1 MSINQSGRGARE
13 CMTFEQRPSTPPEI
27 GKYRKSNNLEP
38 GKRFQH
44 PGLKDDYKTM
54 GLDDRIYGA
63 TDKHSVNRT
72 TAAQLINLPKAS
84 ELERM
89 NGVKAEKIYKSSNRE
104 PLGHGP
110 DRGVVLPMKFTV
122 GTYVSLSIS
131 SSLSPPTSSHCIWFP
146 VVFILRTVIP
156 ITSSLLFF

>member
-1 MSINQSGRGARE
+1 MSINQNGRGARE

-27 GKYRKSNNLEP
+27 SKYRKSNNLEP

-54 GLDDRIYGA
+54 GLDDKIYGA
-63 TDKHSVNRT
+63 TDKHSIGRT

-89 NGVKAEKIYKSSNRE
+89 NGVKAEKMYKSVNRE

-110 DRGVVLPMKFTV
+110 ERGVVLPMKFTV
-122 GTYVSLSIS
+122 GAFLRTFQSVYAHIYATTYVPSCAS
-131 SSLSPPTSSHCIWFP
+131 T
-146 VVFILRTVIP
+146 
-156 ITSSLLFF
+156 FFTRLAHTNC